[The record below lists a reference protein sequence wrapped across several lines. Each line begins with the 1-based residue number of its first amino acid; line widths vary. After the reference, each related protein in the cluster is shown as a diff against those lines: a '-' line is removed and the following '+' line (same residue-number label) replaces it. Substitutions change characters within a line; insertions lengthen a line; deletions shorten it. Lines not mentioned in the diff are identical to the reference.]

1 MEFGAFV
8 PQGWRLDLVDIPVE
22 RQWDTMVAIANVAEE
37 TGFDSVWVYDHFHT
51 FPGPTTEST
60 FEAWTAMAGLA
71 EATSRVR
78 LGQMCTAN
86 SYRTP
91 AYLAKVTASIDVM
104 SGGRLE
110 LGIGAGWYEAEY
122 LGYGYP
128 FPKPS
133 VRIGQLDEAVQII
146 RSMWTDESTSF
157 SGTHYQLKDGYNY
170 PKPLQDPH
178 PPLWIAGGGEQLTL
192 RTVARY
198 ANYANYFGDDDTFR
212 HKTEVLKQHCRDV
225 GRDFDEITL
234 TRNFDCVI
242 AETEAEAAEK
252 LERWLATL
260 PDDHAAMRAKSTV
273 VGTPELVAERVRE
286 LKALGIDYLIV
297 YFPDATWGDGMR
309 IFGEQVAPTFREGGS
324 LGGASQTASL
334 ES

>member
-8 PQGWRLDLVDIPVE
+8 PQGWRLDLVDIPVVN
-22 RQWDTMVAIANVAEE
+22 QWDTMVAIATVAEE
-37 TGFDSVWVYDHFHT
+37 VGYDSVWVYDHLHT

-60 FEAWTAMAGLA
+60 FEAWTVMAGLA
-71 EATSRVR
+71 EATQRVR

-91 AYLAKVTASIDVM
+91 GYLAKITSTIDVM

-122 LGYGYP
+122 LGFGYS
-128 FPKPS
+128 FPKAS
-133 VRIGQLDEAVQII
+133 IRIGQLDEAVQII
-146 RSMWTDESTSF
+146 RSMWTEETTTF
-157 SGTHYQLKDGYNY
+157 EGKHYQLADGYNY

-192 RTVARY
+192 RVVAKY
-198 ANYANYFGDDDTFR
+198 GDYANYFGDADTFR
-212 HKTEVLKQHCRDV
+212 HKTGILEQHCRDV
-225 GRDFDEITL
+225 GRNFDEITL

-242 AETEAEAAEK
+242 AETQAEADEK
-252 LERWLATL
+252 RDRWLATL
-260 PDDHAAMRAKSTV
+260 PDDHAEFRRKNTE
-273 VGTPELVAERVRE
+273 VGTPEQIAERVE
-286 LKALGIDYLIV
+286 AMQELGIGYLIV

-309 IFGEQVAPTFREGGS
+309 IFGEQVAPAFR
-324 LGGASQTASL
+324 
-334 ES
+334 

>member
-8 PQGWRLDLVDIPVE
+8 PQGWRLDLIDIPVE
-22 RQWDTMVAIANVAEE
+22 RQWDTMVAVATVAEE
-37 TGFDSVWVYDHFHT
+37 TGYDSVWVYDHFHT

-71 EATSRVR
+71 EATERVR

-91 AYLAKVTASIDVM
+91 GYLAKVTSSIDVM

-122 LGYGYP
+122 LGFGYP

-146 RSMWTDESTSF
+146 RSMWMDETTTF
-157 SGTHYQLKDGYNY
+157 TGKHYELQNGHNY

-192 RTVARY
+192 RVVAKY
-198 ANYANYFGDDDTFR
+198 ADYANYFGDDDTFR
-212 HKTEVLKQHCRDV
+212 HKTAVLEEHCRDV
-225 GRDFDEITL
+225 GRNFDEITL
-234 TRNFDCVI
+234 TRNMDCVI
-242 AETEAEAAEK
+242 AETEAEAEAK
-252 LERWLATL
+252 LDRWIDTL
-260 PDDHAAMRAKSTV
+260 PEAHGAARRTNAV
-273 VGTPELVAERVRE
+273 VGTPEQIAARVAHLRE
-286 LKALGIDYLIV
+286 LGIDYVIV

-309 IFGEQVAPTFREGGS
+309 VFGEHVVPEFK
-324 LGGASQTASL
+324 
-334 ES
+334 